1 MGVNIL
7 KMRALYESRCKESGG
22 RQRFVTEMRQGL
34 GLSNAQGSDYKDNA
48 NNKRLGERTWKPEDF
63 SLRELAEGLLGSAW
77 RIMFDDSQRGTLA
90 KMTAARSLVE
100 QGAGLME
107 STGFGLD
114 PTAFLNINTF
124 TSVVG
129 GLIEV
134 KILESFQNPQL
145 IADTLAPAEP
155 TKLNGQKI
163 IGLQSMGDLA
173 RKRLPGESHTRAQFG
188 ERWVQTPETR
198 ENALA
203 VDVLKEAVFFDL
215 TSDVLNMAS
224 SVGDAL
230 AYRKELEVIDSVI
243 GVTNNFNYNGTAY
256 NTYQTSKTLGYLN
269 DISNP
274 MTDWTSFQADV
285 LQFMRVEDPHTGK
298 RIMIQPNTI
307 LVLPAK
313 IATANMILNA
323 TAIER
328 RTGAGASTPQTTS
341 NPLFAAQGAANPY
354 GGQFQIVTSP
364 LLEVRALAADGLNLA
379 QNVADEYWWMMQS
392 GKSFKYMQNYPLT
405 ISQAAPNQYEMLD
418 KGIVASYFANE
429 RGIPAIVSPWHVLRN
444 KN

>member
-48 NNKRLGERTWKPEDF
+48 NNKRLGDRTWKPEDF

-379 QNVADEYWWMMQS
+379 QSVADEYWWMMQS

>member
-7 KMRALYESRCKESGG
+7 KMRALYESRCRESGG

-48 NNKRLGERTWKPEDF
+48 NNKRLGDRTWKPEDF

-256 NTYQTSKTLGYLN
+256 NTYQTTKTLGYLN

-328 RTGAGASTPQTTS
+328 RTGAGATTPQTTS

>member
-7 KMRALYESRCKESGG
+7 KMRALYESRCRESGG

-48 NNKRLGERTWKPEDF
+48 NNKRLGDRTWKPEDF

-328 RTGAGASTPQTTS
+328 RTGAGATTPQTTS

>member
-7 KMRALYESRCKESGG
+7 KMRALYESRCRESGG

-48 NNKRLGERTWKPEDF
+48 NNKRLGDRTWKPEDF

-215 TSDVLNMAS
+215 TADVLNMAS

-328 RTGAGASTPQTTS
+328 RTGAGATTPQTTS

>member
-7 KMRALYESRCKESGG
+7 KMRALYESRCRESGG

-48 NNKRLGERTWKPEDF
+48 NNKRLGDRTWKPEDF

-274 MTDWTSFQADV
+274 MTDWTSFQAYV

-328 RTGAGASTPQTTS
+328 RTGAGATTPQTTS